1 MRNSICHWKLFQPQ
15 IDTPNCLMTKTLSCL
30 CWKIKSINYMIQNTV
45 MSSAVSGN
53 DINSIGELMGVIGT
67 LLAGETLNK

>member
-1 MRNSICHWKLFQPQ
+1 
-15 IDTPNCLMTKTLSCL
+15 MTKTLSCL

-53 DINSIGELMGVIGT
+53 DTNSIGELMGVIGT

>member
-1 MRNSICHWKLFQPQ
+1 MPLGTLPTSNRHPKLSDDQ
-15 IDTPNCLMTKTLSCL
+15 DTQCL
-30 CWKIKSINYMIQNTV
+30 CWKIKSINYMIKNTV

-53 DINSIGELMGVIGT
+53 DTNSIGELMGVIGT

>member
-1 MRNSICHWKLFQPQ
+1 
-15 IDTPNCLMTKTLSCL
+15 
-30 CWKIKSINYMIQNTV
+30 MIQNTV

-53 DINSIGELMGVIGT
+53 DTNSIGELMGVIGT